1 MNKYYGLILSSIA
14 GLSTLIGY
22 FFIYVKGSREK
33 IISIALSFAG
43 GAMITLSIIDLL
55 PSSIENLIINN
66 SYKLSIFCVLLFF
79 FIGFFT
85 SHLLEKL
92 LNKYEGLYKT
102 GIISMIAIII
112 HNIPEG
118 IATYVL
124 GSIDLKLGIILTVA
138 IILHNI
144 PEGIGISI
152 PIYYSTYDKKK
163 AFIYTL
169 ISGISEPV
177 GALLSMMFLNKY
189 IDTNTIGI
197 LFSFISG
204 LMIYIGYN
212 EMIKISKKDFISNVY
227 LLLGSLIILIVEILL
242 KY

>member
-14 GLSTLIGY
+14 GLSTLVGY
-22 FFIYVKGSREK
+22 FFIYVKGSSEK

-102 GIISMIAIII
+102 GIISMIAII
-112 HNIPEG
+112 
-118 IATYVL
+118 
-124 GSIDLKLGIILTVA
+124 
-138 IILHNI
+138 LHNI

-152 PIYYSTYDKKK
+152 PIYYSTYNKKK